1 VTDRNK
7 CEPGKHSPFHRGI
20 LGGFHC
26 GECGAFDYDG
36 TGEWTFSDDG
46 GHHAPVDVMA
56 DYVAAG
62 WTIDDDGAWHP
73 PVQEKP

>member
-1 VTDRNK
+1 VTDGNK

-20 LGGFHC
+20 LGGYYC

-36 TGEWTFSDDG
+36 TGEWMFSDEW
-46 GHHAPVDVMA
+46 
-56 DYVAAG
+56 AA
-62 WTIDDDGAWHP
+62 AP